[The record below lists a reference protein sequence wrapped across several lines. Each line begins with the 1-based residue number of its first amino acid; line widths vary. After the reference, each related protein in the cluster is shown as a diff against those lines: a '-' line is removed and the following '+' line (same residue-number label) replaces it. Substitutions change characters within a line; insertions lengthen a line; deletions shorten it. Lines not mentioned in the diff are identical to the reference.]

1 MGQFL
6 HARQVVEAVH
16 WTGDPW
22 QPDQPGWLKQAL
34 KDGTAALEGDGCGRT
49 PLRLHDGESVRTARP
64 GDWIVRSPEGTIYPV
79 SAPQFRAFFR
89 KADDTQPS
97 ADAAQGPFARI

>member
-6 HARQVVEAVH
+6 HARQVVEAVR

-22 QPDQPGWLKQAL
+22 QKEQPDWMRHAL
-34 KDGTAALEGDGCGRT
+34 QDGSARLEGEGRGPV
-49 PLRLHDGESVRTARP
+49 PLRLYDGDTVRTARP
-64 GDWIVRSPEGTIYPV
+64 GDWIVRNPDGTIYPV

-89 KADDTQPS
+89 KADDAPAAT
-97 ADAAQGPFARI
+97 DAITSPFARI

>member
-6 HARQVVEAVH
+6 HARQVVEAVR

-22 QPDQPGWLKQAL
+22 QPEQPGWMKQAL
-34 KDGTAALEGDGCGRT
+34 EDGTARLEGGGRGAAS
-49 PLRLHDGESVRTARP
+49 LRFCEGETVRTARP
-64 GDWIVRSPEGTIYPV
+64 GDWIVRSPEGAVYPV

-89 KADDTQPS
+89 KADATPPS
-97 ADAAQGPFARI
+97 ADVFPSPFARI